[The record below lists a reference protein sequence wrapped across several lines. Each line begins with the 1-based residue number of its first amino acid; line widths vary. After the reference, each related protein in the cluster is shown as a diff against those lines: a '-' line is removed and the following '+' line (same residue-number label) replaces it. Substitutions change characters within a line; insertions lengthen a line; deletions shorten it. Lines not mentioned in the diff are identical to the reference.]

1 LAGLPLLGA
10 GRINVVADSPCGHVR
25 TNVDLPLGA
34 GVPVDADAGT
44 LDVIKPSCLPRARA
58 AH

>member
-1 LAGLPLLGA
+1 M
-10 GRINVVADSPCGHVR
+10 VADSPCGHVR

-34 GVPVDADAGT
+34 RVPVDADAGT